1 MRAFVTGAS
10 GFIGSHLVRALKSR
24 GWDVRAFVH
33 KTRLEEIPDVISVVG
48 DIQDAA
54 ALEKGMAGADVV
66 FHLAAAVGS
75 IVTDPRAFREVNV
88 GGTEAVLAAARKAGA
103 RRVVHFSSA
112 GVLGAVKSGDV
123 ADEDYPPAPHTLYDR
138 TKFEAEQAARRAAAD
153 GLDVVIVRPGW
164 AYGPGD
170 RRTFKLIRAV
180 CRRKLVLVGGASGR
194 QTPVY
199 IDDLTA
205 GTLLAAEKGRS
216 GAVYHLAGDEILSA
230 AEMVRVMA
238 GACEVAPPRL
248 KLPKAL
254 LVVAAEVL
262 EKVFSV
268 AKKEAPLNRGKLA
281 FFLDPKAMSSARAK
295 TEFGFAP
302 KTDFRTG
309 ATRAVAWYREN
320 GWL

>member
-10 GFIGSHLVRALKSR
+10 GFIGGHLVRALKDG

-33 KTRLEEIPDVISVVG
+33 KTPLAEIPGVVSVAG
-48 DIQDAA
+48 DIQDVS
-54 ALEKGMAGADVV
+54 ALEKGMAGAGVV

-88 GGTEAVLAAARKAGA
+88 GGTEAVLAAAKRAGVG
-103 RRVVHFSSA
+103 RVVHFSSA
-112 GVLGAVKSGDV
+112 GVLGAVKAGDV
-123 ADEDYPPAPHTLYDR
+123 AREDYPPAPGTLYDR
-138 TKFEAEQAARRAAAD
+138 TKLEAEEAARRAAAD

-170 RRTFKLIRAV
+170 RRTFKFIRAV
-180 CRRKLVLVGGASGR
+180 CRRKLVLVGGAPGR

-205 GTLLAAEKGRS
+205 GTLLAADEGRS
-216 GAVYHLAGDEILSA
+216 GAVYHLAGDEILTTEEMTRIVA
-230 AEMVRVMA
+230 AVCGVAGPRVR
-238 GACEVAPPRL
+238 
-248 KLPKAL
+248 LPKGPAL
-254 LVVAAEVL
+254 AAAFFL
-262 EKVFSV
+262 EKAFGL

-281 FFLDPKAMSSARAK
+281 FFLDPKAMSSATAK
-295 TEFGFAP
+295 SELGFAP

-309 ATRAVAWYREN
+309 AARAIAWYREN

>member
-48 DIQDAA
+48 DIQDVS
-54 ALEKGMAGADVV
+54 ALQNGMACADVV

-138 TKFEAEQAARRAAAD
+138 TKFEAEQAARHAAEA
-153 GLDVVIVRPGW
+153 GRDVVIIRPGW
-164 AYGPGD
+164 VYGPGD

-180 CRRKLVLVGGASGR
+180 CRRKLVFVGGAPGR

-216 GAVYHLAGDEILSA
+216 GAIYHLAGDEIMA
-230 AEMVRVMA
+230 AEEMIRVVA
-238 GACEVAPPRL
+238 GACGVAPPRL

-254 LVVAAEVL
+254 LLVGAVVL
-262 EKVFSV
+262 EKVFNV

-295 TEFGFAP
+295 TELGFAP
-302 KTDFRTG
+302 KADFRTG
-309 ATRAVAWYREN
+309 AGRAVAWYREN

>member
-1 MRAFVTGAS
+1 MLAFVTGAS
-10 GFIGSHLVRALKSR
+10 GFIGSHLVRALKAG

-33 KTRLEEIPDVISVVG
+33 KTPLAGIPGVDSVTG
-48 DIQDAA
+48 DIGDEVGLEAA
-54 ALEKGMAGADVV
+54 MAGADVV

-75 IVTDPRAFREVNV
+75 VVTDPREFRYVNV
-88 GGTEAVLAAARKAGA
+88 AGTEAVLAAARRAAA

-112 GVLGAVKSGDV
+112 GVLGAVKLGDV
-123 ADEDYPPAPHTLYDR
+123 AGEDYPPAPRTLYDR
-138 TKFEAEQAARRAAAD
+138 TKFEAEEAARRAAAD

-164 AYGPGD
+164 AYGPRD

-180 CRRKLVLVGGASGR
+180 CRRKLVLVGGAPGR

-205 GTLLAAEKGRS
+205 GTLLAAEKGQS
-216 GAVYHLAGDEILSA
+216 GAIYHLAGDEILSA
-230 AEMVRVMA
+230 AEMVRVVA
-238 GACEVAPPRL
+238 GACGVAPPRL

-254 LVVAAEVL
+254 LLAGAVVL
-262 EKVFSV
+262 EKAFGV

-295 TEFGFAP
+295 QELGFAP
-302 KTDFRTG
+302 LTDFRTG
-309 ATRAVAWYREN
+309 AARAIAWYREN